1 MEKTIHSR
9 AYKELI
15 AWLRDCRKK
24 KRLSMRDLA
33 AELGVSHSWVG
44 KVEQMERRLDVYEYV
59 ELCKCLGIS
68 PNKGIEKLK

>member
-15 AWLRDCRKK
+15 TWLKECREKK
-24 KRLSMRDLA
+24 GLSMRDLA

-59 ELCKCLGIS
+59 ELCKCLGVNPS
-68 PNKGIEKLK
+68 KGIDKLK